1 MDYREQANLM
11 QRDAEEFD
19 GPGYIIGDL
28 RQGAKSIT
36 DLLAR
41 AEAAE
46 ARAEAMEMSNRM
58 LSSRITEAE
67 DESKEL
73 LGILLDLKRTDN
85 HKKCSVVFEMTY
97 SDALSAEQL
106 ETVASYVFRGLM
118 KADQERRNKRGN
130 G

>member
-73 LGILLDLKRTDN
+73 LGILSDLKRTDN